1 MDGLQVSQPVSPLI
15 PKSGNIFVDKAIDGN
30 KTNGENQT
38 IAVNK
43 TISDIKT
50 NDENKTIAVNKSIAD
65 NKTNAGNKTIA
76 ESKTIAVNKSIADNK
91 TMVEFKPIPRE
102 KLPDDLEENKNFVE
116 VIVGEVYSPYK
127 FFVQLKAKSMDLAI
141 MMDAME

>member
-15 PKSGNIFVDKAIDGN
+15 PKSGNIFVDKAIDDN

-50 NDENKTIAVNKSIAD
+50 NDENKI
-65 NKTNAGNKTIA
+65 
-76 ESKTIAVNKSIADNK
+76 IAVNKSIADNK

>member
-15 PKSGNIFVDKAIDGN
+15 PKSGNIFVDKAIDDN

-50 NDENKTIAVNKSIAD
+50 NDEN
-65 NKTNAGNKTIA
+65 
-76 ESKTIAVNKSIADNK
+76 KTIAVNKSIADNK